1 MAGTARNR
9 LRAEHELREAEAIVA
24 RAHEVSLDESAQA
37 LKDTAEP
44 RESAT
49 RGRGARRHL
58 RQGDRESL
66 RQRRAATRVE
76 QPPP

>member
-24 RAHEVSLDESAQA
+24 RAHELSLDESAQA
-37 LKDTAEP
+37 LKDTASLMRAP
-44 RESAT
+44 LVAVARAVISGRAT
-49 RGRGARRHL
+49 VSPLRR
-58 RQGDRESL
+58 
-66 RQRRAATRVE
+66 RRAATRVE